1 MSAWDIVGREYGTEL
16 TRLQPEMKHFI
27 RAADNPLLPS
37 FMLDTTRPFTP
48 DGGLICL
55 HLPCTR
61 LLLPLYPPPPS
72 CEYYDRL
79 LT

>member
-16 TRLQPEMKHFI
+16 TRSQPEMKHLI

-37 FMLDTTRPFTP
+37 FMLDTRHP
-48 DGGLICL
+48 GHL
-55 HLPCTR
+55 HLTVWSDLPSFAMYYTR

-72 CEYYDRL
+72 W
-79 LT
+79 